1 MKWLKDIFIGKSAE
15 GKIIVLRLSDLNSWL
30 MERSKNTEFDE
41 SLKDIYGRMEGA
53 AADLDRDI
61 KELRMAEPDA
71 STPPK
76 LLRAGLA
83 ARAEVVKQMESLAE
97 KLVPPKEKEI
107 ESASEHHWTLVKG
120 LERSVTTF
128 ARAKSYAA
136 ALFPKS
142 SGSINSDLTK
152 ISRLLVE
159 LEEVIGKR
167 RRELEEI
174 WYSREL
180 VAGLD
185 EELSG
190 IDDLN
195 GKVKEE
201 EGKLVELSASFAA
214 MEANQKRLAASE
226 QGKRTEDLK
235 KSLDQKRQDLSQAEA
250 EILDLIAPLTK
261 ALSRIMKQGSSDRLA
276 LQHQA
281 IFEQLQSSPSR
292 IQDSE
297 IAGSLKELKGHLAS
311 LGLKDK
317 KKEKILGHIDLLIKK
332 KSLQIARARHVQLE
346 EEIAELEGHLAESS
360 REALHLKDALA
371 QARKNIRSLEASLDR
386 GRLDLASL
394 EERAKRDE
402 RELKERLEKLA
413 ESAVEIDLSRGKG

>member
-1 MKWLKDIFIGKSAE
+1 MKWLKDIFLGKGTE
-15 GKIIVLRLSDLNSWL
+15 GKTIVLGLSDLNSWL
-30 MERSKNTEFDE
+30 EERSKSSEFEE
-41 SLKDIYGRMEGA
+41 SLQKIYNRMEEVA
-53 AADLDRDI
+53 TDLDRDI

-83 ARAEVVKQMESLAE
+83 ARGEVVKQMESLAE

-142 SGSINSDLTK
+142 IGSMNSDLTK

-167 RRELEEI
+167 RKELEEI

-201 EGKLVELSASFAA
+201 EGKLAEISASFAA

-226 QGKRTEDLK
+226 QAKRTEDLK
-235 KSLDQKRQDLSQAEA
+235 KSLDLKRQDLSQAEA
-250 EILDLIAPLTK
+250 EILDQIAPLTK

-281 IFEQLQSSPSR
+281 VFEQLQSSPSR

-297 IAGSLKELKGHLAS
+297 IAGSLKELKSHLAS

-346 EEIAELEGHLAESS
+346 EEIAELEELLAESS
-360 REALHLKDALA
+360 REALHLKDALV
-371 QARKNIRSLEASLDR
+371 QARKNIRSLETGLDR